1 MLRSVYHLMTCEQMM
16 KEKRRDIVNDSMQA
30 LHALAKLMPL
40 LNSQCSLSEMLGTIN
55 RVLGSTLAWV
65 SVDDDDG
72 LQRVVCAGDVTC
84 HSFEVTD
91 FLASTTLQR
100 HHRSWRV
107 VYWKEHIGRALFP
120 LSTRATR
127 NYKAVFYANSLHTTG
142 TVAAISFW
150 RLMNDSILCRSL
162 KISWWCWLRN

>member
-1 MLRSVYHLMTCEQMM
+1 MLFESEYMLRSVYHLMTCEQMM

-72 LQRVVCAGDVTC
+72 LQRWCAQVT
-84 HSFEVTD
+84 SPVT
-91 FLASTTLQR
+91 L
-100 HHRSWRV
+100 
-107 VYWKEHIGRALFP
+107 
-120 LSTRATR
+120 
-127 NYKAVFYANSLHTTG
+127 
-142 TVAAISFW
+142 
-150 RLMNDSILCRSL
+150 L
-162 KISWWCWLRN
+162 K

>member
-100 HHRSWRV
+100 HNGHGGWCTGKNISAA
-107 VYWKEHIGRALFP
+107 HFFP

-142 TVAAISFW
+142 TVAAISF
-150 RLMNDSILCRSL
+150 
-162 KISWWCWLRN
+162 